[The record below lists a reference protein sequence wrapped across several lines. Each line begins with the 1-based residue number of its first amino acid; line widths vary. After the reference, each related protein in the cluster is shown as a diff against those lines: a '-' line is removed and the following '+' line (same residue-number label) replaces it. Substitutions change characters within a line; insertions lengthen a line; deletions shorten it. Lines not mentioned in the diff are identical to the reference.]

1 MTTGDIFSSCGT
13 LNHNKMQPRCFG
25 ASNVIFIEM
34 AFADAFSGSLPPLK
48 QSSLECKRS
57 NRDSVQKFKK
67 GLGSLTLYTHTQAHT
82 HVRVCLCVWI
92 SLHLS
97 VHFDV

>member
-1 MTTGDIFSSCGT
+1 MNHSKIQPHFCGVVSIETT
-13 LNHNKMQPRCFG
+13 
-25 ASNVIFIEM
+25 
-34 AFADAFSGSLPPLK
+34 FADAFSGSLPPLK
-48 QSSLECKRS
+48 QSSLEWKRS

-67 GLGSLTLYTHTQAHT
+67 GLGSLTLYTHTHT
-82 HVRVCLCVWI
+82 HVRVCLCVWV